1 MECGPK
7 GCWGTKI
14 HKWLKLRSYKLHCV
28 RSELVTNTI
37 DQTYRVASLM
47 FDVLDRRSSLLSSLA
62 LHKRCSPDISGV
74 KKALYLSPKL
84 SLLHSKQ
91 TRQQQTSTFVYIA
104 YLMYVSMNMVLIQ
117 NEVIY
122 PYQYSTMHP
131 TWYFSKYQHNM
142 SIVWISIA

>member
-1 MECGPK
+1 MCVQGV
-7 GCWGTKI
+7 
-14 HKWLKLRSYKLHCV
+14 LRYQDPQMIELGNYTLHCV

-47 FDVLDRRSSLLSSLA
+47 FDVLDRKSSLLSSLA

-91 TRQQQTSTFVYIA
+91 MQQQTSTFVYIA
-104 YLMYVSMNMVLIQ
+104 YNTYTVHNNISKKGNTLQMFYVC
-117 NEVIY
+117 
-122 PYQYSTMHP
+122 
-131 TWYFSKYQHNM
+131 KYVQCHVDNLQILVRTYVCM
-142 SIVWISIA
+142 QQ